1 MFHIPRLRVRLEVP
15 IQVLFN
21 LLFCLDFLPPNMES
35 NSLKALLL
43 WIATP
48 RTVDELGQ
56 VLTIWC
62 LHVTPGSW
70 TPNVPLPR
78 NLQVPFSHMLSGLY
92 LPPSAN
98 SPFQITWTNSCSQL
112 FRKRT
117 LSPLLTIQFNK
128 LLNLDFKNA
137 NLLYARNME
146 LLENNVLLPVLR
158 MIASGWKGLKHFF

>member
-1 MFHIPRLRVRLEVP
+1 MFHIPRLGVRLEAP

-43 WIATP
+43 WIARP

-112 FRKRT
+112 FRNAPC
-117 LSPLLTIQFNK
+117 LHCLQFNSTNC
-128 LLNLDFKNA
+128 LSWT
-137 NLLYARNME
+137 
-146 LLENNVLLPVLR
+146 
-158 MIASGWKGLKHFF
+158 SGTQTCYMPGMWNCLKIMFCCQFCEW